1 MKHVWA
7 HGPRSPVAQPS
18 YNGGNWG
25 NESNLVEADFA
36 LGINL
41 TPGMK
46 VRHFES
52 HEMWSV
58 SCHLVDGFHKLF
70 VMNLTCVTW
79 CNLVPSDFGYNH
91 TSSNVLNYQGPNG
104 VMVSMAPQL
113 WHPCGPSEEL
123 WRFEA
128 GAVQR
133 DFLHGTE
140 HISAEFRRSFGVW
153 NLGTEVFGMATQ
165 KARKPKWNVYC
176 LGCFLLTYRTSWILL
191 IWYIYI
197 YIIIC
202 TYIHHITTINSSDSY
217 KPTSPTDSFFFAV
230 RSYGQFQGRV
240 RH

>member
-46 VRHFES
+46 VRRFES

-113 WHPCGPSEEL
+113 WYPVVFVVLP
-123 WRFEA
+123 
-128 GAVQR
+128 
-133 DFLHGTE
+133 
-140 HISAEFRRSFGVW
+140 RSFGASKQARF
-153 NLGTEVFGMATQ
+153 NAIFSMAQNIYQLSSDEASESGTLAPSYGMATQ
-165 KARKPKWNVYC
+165 KAQVKRVL
-176 LGCFLLTYRTSWILL
+176 LGLLYVSLS
-191 IWYIYI
+191 
-197 YIIIC
+197 
-202 TYIHHITTINSSDSY
+202 N
-217 KPTSPTDSFFFAV
+217 
-230 RSYGQFQGRV
+230 
-240 RH
+240 